1 MSKNLKD
8 DSRSTKEIIQL
19 AFNEEDEDNYWNYVY
34 ILHFRGGEEE
44 FTAASKLCESQSV
57 SERILG
63 INILSQLGIPQRTF
77 LQQSGDILLKLL
89 STEENSQVLAS
100 IGSAF
105 GHLKDSRGILPLV
118 KLKNHPDADVRMG
131 VVCGLSGQED
141 ELAIQTL
148 IDLSSDEDEDIRN
161 WATFNLGSQIETDT
175 PAIRDAL
182 FARVISETGDS
193 DTIAEIC
200 GEALVGL
207 AIRKDER
214 VINPLIAVLK
224 SGCVGVLPV
233 EAASEM
239 GDARL
244 KSALIDLLQY
254 WDLDIELLQEA
265 ISSCDPNIGVYD

>member
-1 MSKNLKD
+1 MSQNLQD
-8 DSRSTKEIIQL
+8 DTRSTEEIIQL
-19 AFNEEDEDNYWNYVY
+19 ACNEEDEHNYWNYVY
-34 ILHFRGGEEE
+34 ILHFRSGEEE
-44 FTAASKLCESQSV
+44 FIAASKLCESQSV
-57 SERILG
+57 EERILG

-100 IGSAF
+100 IGFAF
-105 GHLKDSRGILPLV
+105 GHLKDSRSISPLV

-131 VVCGLSGQED
+131 VVSALSGQVS

-148 IDLSSDEDEDIRN
+148 IDLSRDEDENIRN

-175 PAIRDAL
+175 QAIRDAL
-182 FARVISETGDS
+182 FARIISETGSS
-193 DTIAEIC
+193 DIIAEIR

-214 VINPLIAVLK
+214 VINSLIIELK
-224 SGCVGVLPV
+224 SGCVGILPI

-244 KSALIDLLQY
+244 KSALIDLEEY
-254 WDLDIELLQEA
+254 WDLNIELLQEA
-265 ISSCDPNIGVYD
+265 ISSCNPGDR